1 MSKTSKAKSQE
12 HYSQYINDDLWLIK
26 ETEWVSELQ
35 NIRESQFALGNGYL
49 GTRGVLEEIPSGA
62 GPGTYIAGMYDK
74 LMSQVAELVNF
85 PNPFNFKLTVK
96 GEKLDVNA
104 MDVVRHTRTLNLKKA
119 VLVRQTEYKSSKGHR
134 FDYQSLRFIS
144 MEDKNAGVMQIA
156 VTPLDS
162 DCLVDVN
169 SGIDTSVC
177 NTGAVTEGS
186 KRHFRVR
193 ELGQD
198 NNARYLIAETLQKK
212 YGFIC
217 WGGFYYQI
225 GAKKTY
231 AKDNVFQ
238 LKVKKGQ
245 TVVFTKVIS
254 MSSYIRKK
262 DSNVT
267 KLRQIA
273 FKQFNRS
280 FRAQFNVLLSNHI
293 KAWDKLWAISD
304 VQIKGTISIQQNLRF
319 NIYHMLICGHDDNG
333 FSSIGARTLSGEGY
347 KGHIFWDTEVFMSP
361 FYLYTRPQIA
371 KSMLLYRY
379 NRLDKAREIASSQ
392 GYKGAM
398 FAWESADEGTEQ
410 TPTWSKD
417 INGKIVKIFTQKF
430 EHHITADIT
439 YAVCQYYRATGDVR
453 FMRECGYEIIFEAAR
468 FWASRVKLNKKH
480 DWYEINN
487 IIGPDEFHVDVNNN
501 AFTNMIVKWNL
512 VMAVKI
518 FQDMNKTSP
527 RTCAGLKQK
536 IGLKNSEPKQWK
548 MIAARLKPINV
559 NKNGVI
565 EQFDGY
571 FKLSNVIIK
580 EIDENGI
587 PILPAKAGT
596 KDMNMTQLV
605 KQPDVLML
613 MYVLS
618 EVFSHKAKKVN
629 YDYYMPKTVH
639 KSSLSPSV
647 SSIVASEVGDIFRA
661 YHLFNVTLRADISD
675 LYGNTH
681 EGIHAASL
689 GGTWQAVIFGF
700 AGISIKKDKL
710 QVNPRM
716 PKTWSKIIFSFCWQ
730 SCIFKFEVNN
740 NIVQVS
746 ISSAERKEIRLAVF
760 KKIHLLK
767 MNKMYTFKREEKQ
780 RFGFY
785 Y

>member
-1 MSKTSKAKSQE
+1 MQKD
-12 HYSQYINDDLWLIK
+12 HYSQYIKDDLWLLK

-35 NIRESQFALGNGYL
+35 RVREAQFALGNGFL
-49 GTRGVLEEIPSGA
+49 GTRGVLEEIPSEA
-62 GPGTYIAGMYDK
+62 RPGTYIAGMYDK
-74 LMSQVAELVNF
+74 LMAQVSELVNF
-85 PNPFNFKLTVK
+85 PNPFNFKLTVR

-104 MDVVRHTRTLNLKKA
+104 MDVVSHERILNLKKA
-119 VLVRQTEYKSSKGHR
+119 LLVRRTEYKNSKGNH

-144 MEDKNAGVMQIA
+144 MDDKNIGVIQIA

-162 DCLVDVN
+162 ECVLDIN
-169 SGIDTSVC
+169 TGIDTSVC

-198 NNARYLIAETLQKK
+198 NTAGYLVAETLQKK
-212 YGFIC
+212 YGLIY
-217 WGGFYYQI
+217 WNGFYYRI

-231 AKDNVFQ
+231 AKDNIFQ
-238 LKVKKGQ
+238 LKVKKRQ
-245 TVVFTKVIS
+245 TVVFTKVVYL
-254 MSSYIRKK
+254 SSYLVKEN
-262 DSNVT
+262 SNIA
-267 KLRQIA
+267 KLRKAA
-273 FKQFNRS
+273 FKKFKRS
-280 FRAQFNVLLSNHI
+280 FRAQFNVLLNNHI
-293 KAWDKLWAISD
+293 KAWDKLWEIAD

-347 KGHIFWDTEVFMSP
+347 KGHIFWDTEVFMFP
-361 FYLYTRPQIA
+361 FYLYTRPHIA

-379 NRLDKAREIASSQ
+379 NCLDKAREIASSQ

-398 FAWESADEGTEQ
+398 FAWESADDGMEQ

-430 EHHITADIT
+430 EHHITADIS
-439 YAVCQYYRATGDVR
+439 YAVYQYYRATGDER
-453 FMRECGYEIIFEAAR
+453 FMNECGYEIIFEAAR

-501 AFTNMIVKWNL
+501 AFTNMLAKWNL
-512 VMAVKI
+512 VAAAKM
-518 FQDMNKTSP
+518 FQDVKKTSP
-527 RTCAGLKQK
+527 QTYIALKRK
-536 IGLKNSEPKQWK
+536 IGLKNNEPKQWR
-548 MIAARLKPINV
+548 MIAARVKPINV
-559 NKNGVI
+559 NKDGVI

-571 FKLSNVIIK
+571 FKLRNVIIK
-580 EIDENGI
+580 ETDENGI
-587 PILPAKAGT
+587 PVLPPKAGT

-613 MYVLS
+613 MYMLS
-618 EVFSHKAKKVN
+618 EVFSNKTKKAN

-639 KSSLSPSV
+639 KSSLSPSI
-647 SSIVASEVGDIFRA
+647 SSVVASQVGDIFRA
-661 YHLFNVTLRADISD
+661 YHLFNVTLRADISN

-689 GGTWQAVIFGF
+689 GGTWQAVIYGF
-700 AGISIKKDKL
+700 AGVSIKKDKL

-716 PKTWSKIIFSFCWQ
+716 PRTWNKIIFSFRWQ
-730 SCIFKFEVNN
+730 ACVFKFEVNN
-740 NIVQVS
+740 NIVQVRALS
-746 ISSAERKEIRLAVF
+746 LKKKEIKLVVF
-760 KKIHLLK
+760 KKTRLLK
-767 MNKMYTFKREEKQ
+767 INKKYIFKRTEKQ